1 MKSFNYIEKHFETIY
16 EDQFDFHLYAI
27 RKFTLSSYFEMIA
40 MEDKV
45 YKNKFAVKA
54 ALGML
59 KVAKRAAKLDKQ
71 AELDKLRP
79 EIAAFKESKE
89 YQKILEDIKKRD
101 DDDDFK
107 HDVDPKG
114 YELYEKFL
122 ADPVTK
128 ALEFASTVARF
139 NPDAAELHAKLIP
152 VYLSKSK
159 YSHSDMI
166 YIDKLLLALRSLVCL
181 VDRHSATSA
190 KVPVA
195 KARFFLH
202 WLAQSEEQRK
212 AALKDERIYAE
223 TVKEVA
229 ALGCPTKK
237 EEIEK
242 VAQDFKNSQAAK
254 RLESANEYIKL
265 RMEVLQSAGEKFE
278 DLAIQALAEDAQRLN
293 KV

>member
-1 MKSFNYIEKHFETIY
+1 MADRYLNAVSSRYKLRVDQVQDAEDTMMLFSKDSVADGGDGNLNVHDMQCMWYEVECGKSYLRQDNLRLALKNFNYIEKHFETIY

-27 RKFTLSSYFEMIA
+27 RKFTLSSYFEMIE

-59 KVAKRAAKLDKQ
+59 KVAKKAAKLDKQ

-107 HDVDPKG
+107 HDIDPKG

-122 ADPVTK
+122 ADPVAK

-159 YSHSDMI
+159 LPS
-166 YIDKLLLALRSLVCL
+166 
-181 VDRHSATSA
+181 
-190 KVPVA
+190 
-195 KARFFLH
+195 F
-202 WLAQSEEQRK
+202 
-212 AALKDERIYAE
+212 
-223 TVKEVA
+223 
-229 ALGCPTKK
+229 
-237 EEIEK
+237 
-242 VAQDFKNSQAAK
+242 
-254 RLESANEYIKL
+254 
-265 RMEVLQSAGEKFE
+265 
-278 DLAIQALAEDAQRLN
+278 
-293 KV
+293 